1 MKRLQLLLT
10 VVVFTMPAAHALANG
25 RGFVSVGVNVG
36 PGCRPWGC
44 GPWYGGCGW
53 YRPFPLVYYGVY
65 VPPPAPRVI
74 VQPAPVVVQPAPA
87 VVQPAPLITETA
99 PPPESSPVAPR
110 PVAPAITSVS
120 VVSRGEPPAVATD
133 HLKNLADPDEGVRQT
148 AAIELGRMH
157 AEQAL
162 DALAATLAGDA
173 SPGVR
178 DAAARAL
185 GLLGSPRALPALTRA
200 AQADSDRDVRRSAQF
215 AVEIIHAQ
223 MRQR

>member
-1 MKRLQLLLT
+1 MTKLQLLLT
-10 VVVFTMPAAHALANG
+10 VAVITMPASQALAHG

-74 VQPAPVVVQPAPA
+74 VQPAPVVVQPAPT
-87 VVQPAPLITETA
+87 VVQPAPVITETA
-99 PPPESSPVAPR
+99 PPPESSPAVPR
-110 PVAPAITSVS
+110 PVAQAITSTA
-120 VVSRGEPPAVATD
+120 VVSRGAPPTAASE
-133 HLKNLADPDEGVRQT
+133 HLRNLADPDEGVRQQ
-148 AAIELGRMH
+148 AALELGRMH

-162 DALAATLAGDA
+162 DPLAATLAGDGSA
-173 SPGVR
+173 TVR

-185 GLLGSPRALPALTRA
+185 GLIGSPRALPALTRA

-215 AVEIIHAQ
+215 AVEVIHGQ
-223 MRQR
+223 LRQR